1 MKRPIVAA
9 LAAIACSMHPYGAV
23 RAESPVAEP
32 TSPAPAGLT
41 AEKYKLGNGLEV
53 VLHEDKRTPTVTV
66 NVWYQVGSKDEP
78 AGKNGFAHLFEHVMF
93 QGSRHVPEDTF
104 FKYLEQAGGTGING
118 TTNTD
123 RTNYFE
129 TVPSNRLELPLWLE
143 SDRMAFLLDH
153 ADEATFKSQRDVVKN
168 ERRQNYEN
176 APYGLVLD
184 FVRRELF
191 PASHPYH
198 LLTIGTP
205 EDLDRAQLEDVRA
218 FFRAWYVPNNA
229 TLVVC
234 GDFDKTKT
242 KALID
247 KYFAPIPAG
256 RPPARTPAPPVARTQ
271 EAVLDVEADVEL
283 ARVSASWVTPAFFQG
298 GDAELDVLAR
308 VLAFGKTSRLYKRLV
323 YDAQIA
329 QSVSAGQ
336 DSMQLASV
344 FQIGVVGK
352 PGKQP
357 DELLKMV
364 DEEIARLV
372 DKGVEPAELARA
384 KAQIRAEQVF
394 ELERAGSRANQLNMY
409 NHYTGDPGYWEKDVA
424 RIERVTAADVVA
436 AAKKYL
442 AREARVVARTT
453 PKKGAPIAG
462 KLVKTTRGG
471 AP

>member
-1 MKRPIVAA
+1 MRTRALIGLVAIV
-9 LAAIACSMHPYGAV
+9 CSVHGPEEA
-23 RAESPVAEP
+23 RADAPKP
-32 TSPAPAGLT
+32 PAPGLT
-41 AEKYKLGNGLEV
+41 AEKYKLDNGLEV
-53 VLHEDKRTPTVTV
+53 VLHEDRRTPTVTV
-66 NVWYQVGSKDEP
+66 NVWYHVGSKDEP

-104 FKYLEQAGGTGING
+104 FKFLEQAGGTGING

-153 ADEATFKSQRDVVKN
+153 ADLATFQSQRDVVKN

-191 PASHPYH
+191 PAGHPYH

-205 EDLDRAQLEDVRA
+205 EDLDRADIEDVRA
-218 FFRAWYVPNNA
+218 FFRTYYVPNNA
-229 TLVVC
+229 TLVVA
-234 GDFDKTKT
+234 GDFDKDKA
-242 KALID
+242 KALIA
-247 KYFAPIPAG
+247 KYFAPI
-256 RPPARTPAPPVARTQ
+256 TPGKAPPRAAAAPVVRTS
-271 EAVLDVEADVEL
+271 EAVLDVAADVEL
-283 ARVSASWVTPAFFQG
+283 GRVSASWVTPPFFQP

-308 VLAFGKTSRLYKRLV
+308 VLAHGKTSRLYKRLV

-344 FQIGVVGK
+344 FQITATAK
-352 PGKQP
+352 PGKGP
-357 DELLKMV
+357 DELLAAI
-364 DEEIARLV
+364 DEEVKRLI

-384 KAQIRAEQVF
+384 KAQIRAESVF
-394 ELERAGSRANQLNMY
+394 ELERASSRANQLNMY
-409 NHYTGDPGYWEKDVA
+409 NHYTGNPGYWAEDVA
-424 RIERVTAADVVA
+424 RIERVTAEGVVA
-436 AAKKYL
+436 AAKRYL
-442 AREARVVARTT
+442 AREARVVSRTT
-453 PKKGAPIAG
+453 PHKGAPVAG
-462 KLVKTTRGG
+462 KLVKTSRGG